1 MFIVKCVNLEI
12 GWVVYKMSYNGWVY
26 KIVLMFYTPCYTQYG
41 KLPKNL
47 NILDTEQKLLK
58 MWVG

>member
-26 KIVLMFYTPCYTQYG
+26 KIVLMFYTPCYVQYG
-41 KLPKNL
+41 LRTKNINKL
-47 NILDTEQKLLK
+47 
-58 MWVG
+58 